1 MGVPGGTVLSVLEPV
16 PYVHEEVESYV
27 GKGSRKIKK
36 NLMARPLRGGGG
48 GRDVK
53 EFFYFFLLLFAN

>member
-48 GRDVK
+48 RPRR
-53 EFFYFFLLLFAN
+53 